1 MDAFGHPEQDRAIS
15 VREAACLQTFPEDFV
30 FHGMYDVDGKADRK
44 RGSRSIGE
52 AVVANGSSNTCRDA
66 EKIVLMATFKTRAR
80 TLDMLGKQ
88 QIAGMPTA
96 ISELFKN
103 AHDAYA
109 DRVEI
114 DYYRSDGLFVL
125 RDDGVGMSKDDFVS
139 RWLTIGT
146 ESKFDP
152 SRRPPQHPD
161 KEVRP
166 MLGEKGI
173 GRLAIATIGPQ
184 LLVLTRPKSD
194 EGASE
199 LTAAFLNWGI
209 SSGPGSTWKKSI
221 SLCDHFRQARCR
233 RHKTW
238 PKW

>member
-1 MDAFGHPEQDRAIS
+1 
-15 VREAACLQTFPEDFV
+15 
-30 FHGMYDVDGKADRK
+30 
-44 RGSRSIGE
+44 
-52 AVVANGSSNTCRDA
+52 
-66 EKIVLMATFKTRAR
+66 
-80 TLDMLGKQ
+80 MLGRQ
-88 QIAGMPTA
+88 QIAGLPTA

-125 RDDGVGMSKDDFVS
+125 RDDGIGMSKDDFVD

-146 ESKFDP
+146 ESKFDLTN
-152 SRRPPQHPD
+152 RPPRDPD
-161 KEVRP
+161 KKERP

-184 LLVLTRPKSD
+184 LLVLTRPKTD

-209 SSGPGSTWKKSI
+209 FEWPGINLEDVVIPLRSFPPGMLPSAKDVAEMVEEFHQRAVAIGRRVAAPLLERLAGELRHFHVDPQDIDSYLREP
-221 SLCDHFRQARCR
+221 SLRANGGRNSFH
-233 RHKTW
+233 H
-238 PKW
+238 

>member
-1 MDAFGHPEQDRAIS
+1 
-15 VREAACLQTFPEDFV
+15 
-30 FHGMYDVDGKADRK
+30 
-44 RGSRSIGE
+44 
-52 AVVANGSSNTCRDA
+52 
-66 EKIVLMATFKTRAR
+66 MATFKTRAR
-80 TLDMLGKQ
+80 TLDMLGRQ

-109 DRVEI
+109 DCVEI

-146 ESKFDP
+146 ESKFDLT
-152 SRRPPQHPD
+152 RKPPHDPD
-161 KEVRP
+161 KKERP

-184 LLVLTRPKSD
+184 LLVLTRPKTH
-194 EGASE
+194 EGASH
-199 LTAAFLNWGI
+199 LTAVFLNWSIFEWPGI
-209 SSGPGSTWKKSI
+209 DLEEIDIPLRTFSPGTLPSAQDVAEMVEEFHQNAVMVGRRVEGALAGT
-221 SLCDHFRQARCR
+221 DHHRIVPIRY
-233 RHKTW
+233 
-238 PKW
+238 